1 MDLVNESINHTPTLI
16 ELFMLKGKIFKHL
29 GNLEE
34 AVNCFD
40 EAQSLD
46 TADRYINCKCAK
58 YLLRAN
64 KIRDAEEMCQKFT
77 REGVSAT
84 ESLNEMQCM
93 WFQTECALAFQ
104 RKGQYGEALKKCHE
118 VERVTNFFS
127 IPKKILKSG

>member
-1 MDLVNESINHTPTLI
+1 MNTYFSTKLKA
-16 ELFMLKGKIFKHL
+16 ELNKGKIFKHC

-58 YLLRAN
+58 YMLRAN
-64 KIRDAEEMCQKFT
+64 QIREAEEMCAKFT
-77 REGVSAT
+77 REGVSST

-93 WFQTECALAFQ
+93 WFQTECACLGMCNQ
-104 RKGQYGEALKKCHE
+104 SLEWD
-118 VERVTNFFS
+118 VECCFRS
-127 IPKKILKSG
+127 R